1 MLCGNC
7 QVSNFRLL
15 TPNFKLQKND
25 NLWRNPSRRNHL
37 TLFLWCQAYKS
48 NDKRVNFSWFYV
60 TNFFPRFSDHGAEI
74 HTKRKVSCWK
84 MTIRINWKMKEGVI
98 VYFGGESNFSKRSK
112 NSITKLFEL
121 VEPETSHSGLLRSAE
136 RYPLKR
142 VPANSIFTAPPVHL
156 GRLWLKSQS

>member
-1 MLCGNC
+1 MNIPSSRCWNVIFEFEMYEDVVWKLPSIKLSAFN
-7 QVSNFRLL
+7 
-15 TPNFKLQKND
+15 PNFWIAKND

-60 TNFFPRFSDHGAEI
+60 TNFFPRFSDHSAEI

-98 VYFGGESNFSKRSK
+98 VCFGGESNFSKRSK
-112 NSITKLFEL
+112 NLQFSILYT
-121 VEPETSHSGLLRSAE
+121 
-136 RYPLKR
+136 
-142 VPANSIFTAPPVHL
+142 
-156 GRLWLKSQS
+156 